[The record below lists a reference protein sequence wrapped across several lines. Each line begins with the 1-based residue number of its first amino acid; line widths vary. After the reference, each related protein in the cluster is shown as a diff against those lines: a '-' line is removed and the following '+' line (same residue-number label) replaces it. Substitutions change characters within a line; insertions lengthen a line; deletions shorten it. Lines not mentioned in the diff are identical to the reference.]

1 MAAQARVLTELPMAV
16 PQHSSAPLL
25 RIVQSTRRARTSARL
40 VAVCALSSGL
50 TCAVMACCANLVS
63 GWSQA

>member
-1 MAAQARVLTELPMAV
+1 MTAQVQVLTELPLAV
-16 PQHSSAPLL
+16 PQHSSTPVL
-25 RIVQSTRRARTSARL
+25 RIVQSTRRARTTARL
-40 VAVCALSSGL
+40 LAVCALSSGL